1 VLIDGPVA
9 AAAALLAHRVQPRV
23 SLWLRAADRGQDPVQ
38 QLALGRIDLP
48 TVLDLRTSGSG
59 LTAGLV
65 AVSVVRAAV
74 AEQRGSADV

>member
-1 VLIDGPVA
+1 
-9 AAAALLAHRVQPRV
+9 
-23 SLWLRAADRGQDPVQ
+23 
-38 QLALGRIDLP
+38 
-48 TVLDLRTSGSG
+48 VLDLRTSGSG